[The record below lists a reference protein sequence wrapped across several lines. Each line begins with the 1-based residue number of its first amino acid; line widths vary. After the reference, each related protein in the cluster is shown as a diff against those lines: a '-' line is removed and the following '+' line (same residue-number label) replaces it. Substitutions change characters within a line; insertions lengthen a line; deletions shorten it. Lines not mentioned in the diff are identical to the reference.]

1 MIAQEVTPRAQQW
14 LRNSRSARV
23 LHIFEEVCTLT
34 NERDEVISLVSPAIG
49 SGPFTV
55 VLAGEFTAGLAVDQP
70 VALDSARQRLAVG
83 PLVVDAGEAAVWQPR
98 PDWSRLRNADITKWP
113 PAAGLPAAGLSAN
126 INASLKLTVAGII
139 DNDTPACRAGVE
151 GLAGRGPGLTPMG
164 DDVLV
169 GVLFALWV
177 WYPSHL
183 PRSLQEW
190 MELIV
195 ATAVPRTTTLSAN
208 FLRAAAD
215 GEAVWQWHE
224 LVNGR
229 PQAIDRIL
237 AIGHTSGADAWA
249 GFQYTGSVLRP
260 ALGQTVSEPDGT

>member
-23 LHIFEEVCTLT
+23 LHLFEEVCTLI

-70 VALDSARQRLAVG
+70 VALDGARRALTVG
-83 PLVVDAGEAAVWQPR
+83 PLVVDTGAAAVWQPR
-98 PDWSRLRNADITKWP
+98 PDWSKLRNADIAKWP
-113 PAAGLPAAGLSAN
+113 PAAGLPAN
-126 INASLKLTVAGII
+126 IDASLKLTIDGII
-139 DNDTPACRAGVE
+139 DNDALTCRAGVE

-169 GVLFALWV
+169 GVLYALWV
-177 WYPSHL
+177 WYPPHL
-183 PRSLQEW
+183 SRPRQEW
-190 MELIV
+190 LEMIR

-208 FLRAAAD
+208 FLRAAGD

-229 PQAIDRIL
+229 PRAIDRIL

-260 ALGQTVSEPDGT
+260 VGGFLKG